1 MNHAIEEFTVV
12 AETFL
17 FEEVSFLQFA
27 WWLYICG
34 STSRYYPDL
43 YTDFKSGQY
52 LEVNMTKVLY
62 YL

>member
-43 YTDFKSGQY
+43 YTDFKSG
-52 LEVNMTKVLY
+52 
-62 YL
+62 